1 MRRFDRTETSGL
13 IGEVAPVYPHIA
25 LMSLVVAA
33 ILTALKPPV
42 CCRNAVGVTAEPKHI
57 QIEDL
62 SKVD

>member
-13 IGEVAPVYPHIA
+13 IGEVAPVYPHIM

-42 CCRNAVGVTAEPKHI
+42 
-57 QIEDL
+57 
-62 SKVD
+62 